1 MTIRRTHTCGLTAI
15 RGWYWPQNCRL
26 GSSLSRILLK
36 NNTLNSFKLLERP
49 APEELCYRLLSPASL
64 PVPSQQHHSGVA
76 LWYFT
81 ALPGYCCYKFPS
93 QMHHFGLVLSL
104 PILTLCKT
112 LHKELQPLWFRDRRK
127 VPRSAIFAFEASHH
141 QERTLTFWGPWSAD
155 VFSGT
160 SFPCDLSPCPIP
172 KAWAPFKDLF
182 SFKFLT
188 TLNAV
193 VRAVLLKYCS
203 SGASQLSCPLIP

>member
-1 MTIRRTHTCGLTAI
+1 MTIRTHTCGLTAI

-64 PVPSQQHHSGVA
+64 PVPSQQHHSGAA
-76 LWYFT
+76 LCYFT

-112 LHKELQPLWFRDRRK
+112 LHKELQPFWSRDRRK
-127 VPRSAIFAFEASHH
+127 VPRSVTFAFETF
-141 QERTLTFWGPWSAD
+141 ETFWGPWSAD
-155 VFSGT
+155 VFSGA
-160 SFPCDLSPCPIP
+160 SFPCDLPPVPYLKPGHPLKICFPSSFWPPLMQWLELCYWSTAALEQVTFP
-172 KAWAPFKDLF
+172 AP
-182 SFKFLT
+182 
-188 TLNAV
+188 
-193 VRAVLLKYCS
+193 
-203 SGASQLSCPLIP
+203 